1 MATTYTVF
9 KLARGAD
16 RFMTFIIEGSRAS
29 VQVTDGR
36 EILDPETMTI
46 QKARLHWKSHLAL
59 GWKPCD

>member
-1 MATTYTVF
+1 
-9 KLARGAD
+9 
-16 RFMTFIIEGSRAS
+16 MTFIIEGSKAS

-46 QKARLHWKSHLAL
+46 QEARLHWKSHLAL